1 MLGLQRAPYHNCR
14 ALSRRWR
21 VVAALS
27 NRYESLSHHYRIVIE
42 LLSHSNRTV
51 FAQCSHRTMQKSCY
65 ATQPIVNLTVTV
77 VNVNDVIDINVNYRC
92 NVNININTIINTNTA
107 EY

>member
-27 NRYESLSHHYRIVIE
+27 NHCRIIIE
-42 LLSHSNRTV
+42 LLSHSNHIV
-51 FAQCSHRTMQKSCY
+51 IAQWSHRTMQKSCY

-77 VNVNDVIDINVNYRC
+77 VNVNHDIDINVNHRY
-92 NVNININTIINTNTA
+92 NVNINTTTNTIINTNTA